1 MTLPATLPACL
12 LRLAQLQQQSV
23 DRHAVVEAAGKISS
37 ISVEPSEVLRALAQ
51 QLHWKM
57 PLRVRHADPAKTPL
71 LGHHP
76 QWGWLLIRG
85 QDARRQWLIETWDAT
100 NLKFQEQSWPALDEC
115 FIAKVSLQTPFEA
128 SRSPVYQ
135 LVKREIASQKRALFE
150 ASIGGIVLN
159 SVALGTSLYSMQVYD
174 RVVPTGAFQ
183 TLWVL
188 TLGVLLAILF
198 EWAIKHVRSH
208 LFSALID
215 AIDQRLA
222 RAVYMRFLAI
232 RLDQMPK
239 SVGGL
244 ASQLRGYESVRGFMT
259 AVTTQM
265 LIDAPFALLFL
276 VLIGTMGH
284 PMLALVPAI
293 FLLISLFVG
302 TYYRQKIEA
311 LALKSTSA
319 ANFKTGLLVESVEGA
334 ETIKSGQGGWRMLG
348 KWLSVTD
355 EARQN
360 ELEMRDITERNQ
372 HLTASF
378 QQVSYVLMVATG
390 ALMVSRG
397 ELTMGALIA
406 CSILSGRVLTPFS
419 MVPAQ
424 LVQWAQ
430 VKAALQSL
438 DQIWRLQ
445 DDHEGIDHPIAPET
459 LKGHFQIENVSTSY
473 GGPQQALVIPQW
485 TAQPGEK
492 IGVIGPIGSGKTTLL
507 RLLSGMYKPTQGR
520 VLLDQI
526 DMSHLSKPLLADH
539 IGFLQQDG
547 RLFAGTLRENLIL
560 GQIDPG
566 DEAIL
571 AAAQKTGL
579 LHTVVTPHPKGLLQ
593 DIAEGGTGLSAGQRQ
608 LVNLTRIYLRRP
620 TVWLLDEPTSSMDR
634 QTEMAVLTML
644 SECIQP
650 HHTLVLVTHK
660 PELLSLVQRL
670 MVIAKHQVVMDG
682 PKEQVVAQLQNK
694 PTPQPSPQGVNP

>member
-1 MTLPATLPACL
+1 MTLHASLPACL
-12 LRLAQLQQQSV
+12 LRLAQLQQQPV
-23 DRHAVVEAAGKISS
+23 DRHAIVEA
-37 ISVEPSEVLRALAQ
+37 SEKSAAHAHDPAILLRTLAQ
-51 QLHWKM
+51 HLHWKT
-57 PLRVRHADPAKTPL
+57 PQRVRSADPAKTPL

-76 QWGWLLIRG
+76 QRGWILIRG
-85 QDARRQWLIETWDAT
+85 QDARDQWLIEVWDDTA
-100 NLKFQEQSWPALDEC
+100 LKFQEQTLATLDEC
-115 FIAKVSLQTPFEA
+115 FMAKVSLRSPFE
-128 SRSPVYQ
+128 SSQSPVYQ
-135 LVKREIASQKRALFE
+135 LVKRELASQKRAVFE
-150 ASIGGIVLN
+150 ASLGGIVLN
-159 SVALGTSLYSMQVYD
+159 CVALGTSLYSMQVYD

-208 LFSALID
+208 LFSDLID

-222 RAVYMRFLAI
+222 RAVYVRFLAI
-232 RLDQMPK
+232 RLDQMPR

-244 ASQLRGYESVRGFMT
+244 ASQLRGYETVRGFMT
-259 AVTTQM
+259 AITTQM
-265 LIDAPFALLFL
+265 LIDAPFAILFL
-276 VLIGTMGH
+276 ALIGIMGH
-284 PMLALVPAI
+284 PFLALVPAI
-293 FLLISLFVG
+293 FLLISLIIG
-302 TYYRQKIEA
+302 TYFRKKIET

-319 ANFKTGLLVESVEGA
+319 ANFKTGLLVETVEGA
-334 ETIKSGQGGWRMLG
+334 ETIKAGQGGWRMLG

-360 ELEMRDITERNQ
+360 ELEMREITERNQ

-445 DDHEGIDHPIAPET
+445 DDHHGIDHPIAPESIQ
-459 LKGHFQIENVSTSY
+459 GHYQVEGVATSY
-473 GGPQQALVIPQW
+473 GGPQQALVIPKLSI
-485 TAQPGEK
+485 QPGEK

-507 RLLSGMYKPTQGR
+507 RLLSGMYRPSQGR
-520 VLLDQI
+520 ILLDQI
-526 DMSHLSKPLLADH
+526 DMGHLSKPLLANH

-547 RLFAGTLRENLIL
+547 RLFAGSLRENLIL
-560 GQIDPG
+560 GQLDPG

-571 AAAQKTGL
+571 EAAQKTGL
-579 LHTVVTPHPKGLLQ
+579 LQTVITPHPKGLMQ

-620 TVWLLDEPTSSMDR
+620 TIWLLDEPTSSMDR
-634 QTEMAVLTML
+634 QTEMAVLAML
-644 SECIQP
+644 TECIQP

-660 PELLSLVQRL
+660 PELLALVDRL
-670 MVIAKHQVVMDG
+670 MVIAKNQIVMDG
-682 PKEQVVAQLQNK
+682 PKAQVVAQLQNK
-694 PTPQPSPQGVNP
+694 PPASQGVNA